1 MKSLEVAVIGG
12 GPAGAVTAL
21 RLARRGVDVGLYE
34 PSAYERTR
42 MAETLPPSINPLL
55 HELRVWAGFQAL
67 GALPSYGTTAVWG
80 ADEVAARSFLFS
92 PYGNGWHVDRSRF
105 DRMLSIAAQ
114 ESGAAVFRAK
124 VRGVRPA
131 SGGFDID
138 AEIPVRAEVVV
149 DATGRA
155 ARVSRG
161 FGARYVRSDK
171 LVCAARL
178 FPARPGEPPAETFV
192 EAVEHGWWY
201 AAPLPDGRRLVA
213 CFTDAPIAA
222 RMALGTADGW
232 VAAAAATGHLRQF
245 VTAPAAGAVRVVT
258 AAGHR
263 LHPCAGPGW
272 LAVGDAALAMDPL
285 SSGGVTAAL
294 RTASAAADALSAGEG
309 SSYAQLVDGLAADHS
324 RQYAEVYG
332 WETRFPRAEFWRARL
347 PSAVLSRCLL
357 RGGR

>member
-34 PSAYERTR
+34 PPAYERTR

-67 GALPSYGTTAVWG
+67 GALPSYETTAVWG
-80 ADEVAARSFLFS
+80 ADEVSATSFLFS
-92 PYGNGWHVDRSRF
+92 PYGNGWHVDRARF
-105 DRMLSIAAQ
+105 DRMLSIAAKQ
-114 ESGAAVFRAK
+114 SGAAVFPAK
-124 VRGVRPA
+124 VRRVRSA

-138 AEIPVRAEVVV
+138 AEIPARAEVVV

-155 ARVSRG
+155 ARISRG
-161 FGARYVRSDK
+161 FGARHIRSDR

-178 FPARPGEPPAETFV
+178 FPARTGELPGDTFV

-222 RMALGTADGW
+222 RTALGTADGW
-232 VAAAAATGHLRQF
+232 AAAAAATGHLRQF
-245 VTAPAAGAVRVVT
+245 VTAPAAGPVRVVT

-285 SSGGVTAAL
+285 SSGGVTSAL
-294 RTASAAADALSAGEG
+294 RTASAAADALSAGDG
-309 SSYAQLVDGLAADHS
+309 SSYAELVDEFASAYS

-332 WETRFPRAEFWRARL
+332 WETRFPRAEFWQARRTQAPL
-347 PSAVLSRCLL
+347 DEEAL
-357 RGGR
+357 GQ